1 MNADSHGT
9 DDCPISPTQPTL
21 WTRDFTLITLATILG
36 AAGAIAG
43 DFALSFF
50 VFDETGST
58 LASALVIAIQLV
70 PHVFVPL
77 AVSPTMDRLPRKA
90 FLVAGDLTCGVAYAA
105 LGVWLAFAG
114 FSYIGYLAVSLVLA
128 CLGAVDELAWTSI
141 YPEVIP
147 QGAEQKG
154 YAVSGMLYAT
164 LVIVMTPFAAVL
176 LDTIG
181 VPRLL
186 MAQGALAIVAA
197 LIESFVHVEEHE
209 REPSGQKGFAQWL
222 ADITETISWLTDE
235 RGMRGLFGYM
245 AVSNGLYMGFSPI
258 LVAFFRTTPGLS
270 AAMYAFYSVAEF
282 AGRTIGSTIQYRVKV
297 PRERRFGLCFLVYV
311 VYDVMDACLLWLP
324 YPLMLANRAAVGF
337 LGANSL
343 VLRESAMQRYIP
355 ERMRSR
361 VNAFSGIYIAAAC
374 CVLSLVVGALGEV
387 FDYRVCVT
395 LCGITG
401 IVASFFFVWHRRTDV
416 RQVFEAV
423 E

>member
-1 MNADSHGT
+1 MST
-9 DDCPISPTQPTL
+9 ESQSPDMRPSPDPQPSL

-70 PHVFVPL
+70 PHILVPL
-77 AVSPTMDRLPRKA
+77 AVSPIMDRLPRKA
-90 FLVAGDLTCGVAYAA
+90 FLIAGDMACGIAYAA

-114 FSYIGYLAVSLVLA
+114 FSYVGYLAISLMLA

-147 QGAEQKG
+147 QSAEQKG
-154 YAVSGMLYAT
+154 YAVSGMLYTT
-164 LVIVMTPFAAVL
+164 L
-176 LDTIG
+176 
-181 VPRLL
+181 
-186 MAQGALAIVAA
+186 A
-197 LIESFVHVEEHE
+197 LIESLVHVEEHE
-209 REPSGQKGFAQWL
+209 RERSEQEGFAQWL
-222 ADITETISWLTDE
+222 ADITETVSWLKDE

-245 AVSNGLYMGFSPI
+245 AVSNGLYTGFSPI
-258 LVAFFRTTPGLS
+258 LIAFFRTTPGLS

-282 AGRTIGSTIQYRVKV
+282 VGRTIGSTIQYQVEI

-311 VYDVMDACLLWLP
+311 VYDLMDACLLWLP
-324 YPLMLANRAAVGF
+324 YPLMLANRATVGF

-374 CVLSLVVGALGEV
+374 CAFSLLVGALGELL
-387 FDYRVCVT
+387 DYRVCVT

-401 IVASFFFVWHRRTDV
+401 ILASLFFVWHRRTDV
-416 RQVFEAV
+416 RRVFETA